1 VPAAVHP
8 AAVRRAAHLGSHLVE
23 GEVERTHLV
32 RGGGLGPDHGPLRE
46 GCQLHPDGSIVLARI
61 ALVLDL
67 DLDLD
72 DAMVVLLES
81 GQLLLDVTPEPI
93 RQFAASTRDHN
104 FHVNLPLNSWF
115 LVTAPQPARRW
126 AGRDPGRGNPVSA
139 SLGVDGARPADLVF
153 DPTIAC

>member
-1 VPAAVHP
+1 MPVAVH
-8 AAVRRAAHLGSHLVE
+8 ASAVRRATHLGSHLVE

-32 RGGGLGPDHGPLRE
+32 RGSGL
-46 GCQLHPDGSIVLARI
+46 SARI
-61 ALVLDL
+61 TGPSRRPSVHRRLGRSGIALIFDL

-115 LVTAPQPARRW
+115 RVTSATKEPIGG
-126 AGRDPGRGNPVSA
+126 AGCDPGRGDLIPA
-139 SLGVDGARPADLVF
+139 TLGEDGARLADLV
-153 DPTIAC
+153 